1 MNALERVLQ
10 NDLDRLVDRLAA
22 TTRAGVHD
30 ECSER
35 RPEVAARLHRVD
47 ERLAAAR
54 LELLRGYA
62 EWCDALEECG
72 DAWAVAELSADQV
85 SEPGLRA
92 A

>member
-22 TTRAGVHD
+22 TTRAGVQA

-35 RPEVAARLHRVD
+35 RPDLAARLHRTD

-62 EWCDALEECG
+62 EWCEALEECG
-72 DAWAVAELSADQV
+72 DAWAMAELSADHAV
-85 SEPGLRA
+85 EPGLRA